1 MPPAPL
7 PPALAMSLAAVA
19 SLLRAHG
26 VRLHLSLFNG
36 ESVTWEQPPV
46 QPRLPEPLT
55 PRELRVARLVTAG
68 MTNAEIA
75 RRLSVSHKT
84 VEAHLTHIYRKASV
98 RSRTE
103 LVTRMIPTVLD

>member
-1 MPPAPL
+1 
-7 PPALAMSLAAVA
+7 MSLAAVA

-36 ESVTWEQPPV
+36 ESLTWEQPPV
-46 QPRLPEPLT
+46 RPNVPEPLT
-55 PRELRVARLVTAG
+55 PRELRIARLVAAG

-103 LVTRMIPTVLD
+103 LVTLMIPTVLD